1 MFFALQ
7 SRLPALFRFRCSMP
21 PRAAALRSRSASH
34 ASSSAPAALRSTSSA
49 APSSKSEVV
58 LLFATS
64 PPHIRRVSA
73 RTPGRRHR
81 RVACSR
87 SQAGPRV
94 VELQLQLPGSAAK
107 DLAEDRTALLA
118 LRGALDRGGVLP
130 WVHEELR
137 GGKAPQQQERRLP
150 LLSFGEAIEDRR
162 GTGFPALNR
171 GSGGGGTG
179 GGGGTR
185 AWGRCKIFFSDGT
198 LTIQSRVFYVKYRM
212 AVLY

>member
-1 MFFALQ
+1 MA
-7 SRLPALFRFRCSMP
+7 RPTGGARV
-21 PRAAALRSRSASH
+21 AAALVAAALLLAAALPGGAAQDLAGDRAALLALRGALDRGGVLPWD
-34 ASSSAPAALRSTSSA
+34 PAA
-49 APSSKSEVV
+49 
-58 LLFATS
+58 AT
-64 PPHIRRVSA
+64 PCGWR
-73 RTPGRRHR
+73 G
-81 RVACSR
+81 VACAQ

-94 VELQLQLPGSAAK
+94 VELQLPGSAAK
-107 DLAEDRTALLA
+107 DLAEDRAALLA

-179 GGGGTR
+179 GGVGTR
-185 AWGRCKIFFSDGT
+185 AWGRCKYFFFQMGP
-198 LTIQSRVFYVKYRM
+198 
-212 AVLY
+212 

>member
-1 MFFALQ
+1 MLVFFSKNSVGSPTSAPLSRFG
-7 SRLPALFRFRCSMP
+7 SRLPAVFRFGRSTL
-21 PRAAALRSRSASH
+21 PRLCAPALRSL
-34 ASSSAPAALRSTSSA
+34 ASSSPPAVLRSTPSA
-49 APSSKSEVV
+49 ATSSKSEVV

-94 VELQLQLPGSAAK
+94 VELQLPGSAAK
-107 DLAEDRTALLA
+107 DLAEDRAALLA
-118 LRGALDRGGVLP
+118 LRGALDSGGVLP

-150 LLSFGEAIEDRR
+150 LLSFGEAIEDRS
-162 GTGFPALNR
+162 GTGSP
-171 GSGGGGTG
+171 
-179 GGGGTR
+179 
-185 AWGRCKIFFSDGT
+185 W
-198 LTIQSRVFYVKYRM
+198 QSTPTDSVKRVK
-212 AVLY
+212 